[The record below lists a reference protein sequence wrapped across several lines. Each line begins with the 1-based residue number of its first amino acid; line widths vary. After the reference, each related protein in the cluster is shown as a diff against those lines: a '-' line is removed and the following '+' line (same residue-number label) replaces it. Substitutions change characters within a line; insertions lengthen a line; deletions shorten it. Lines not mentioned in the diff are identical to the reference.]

1 MKITTFLLWYSIPHV
16 SPFNRRPCDPKFRY
30 QGLGFS
36 TWTGSVEVSRMRKHQ
51 RSSWCHQLPFSY
63 KLHPRKLTVFPWK
76 LMVGRCIPYWNG
88 HFLED
93 MLVFRGVL
101 GGGFNGSARLKNMIV
116 NNYSTHIAVVE
127 SSNLKFE
134 TWNSLFFNPMSP
146 TVTNCLTIT
155 SYSRGVFFSPLEVTH
170 AHLQAVSRHARNAST
185 FFLIAAILRG
195 LFLPKELLLAPS
207 CPRKQGR
214 GQSLLRIP

>member
-1 MKITTFLLWYSIPHV
+1 MLVWISKFVYIIYIIYIYISYIHSLPWRSLPFFYGTTKPYFT
-16 SPFNRRPCDPKFRY
+16 FNRRPCDPKFRY

-51 RSSWCHQLPFSY
+51 RSPWCHQLPFSY

-101 GGGFNGSARLKNMIV
+101 GGGFNGCCGI
-116 NNYSTHIAVVE
+116 I
-127 SSNLKFE
+127 KFE
-134 TWNSLFFNPMSP
+134 IWD
-146 TVTNCLTIT
+146 
-155 SYSRGVFFSPLEVTH
+155 LE
-170 AHLQAVSRHARNAST
+170 Q
-185 FFLIAAILRG
+185 LI
-195 LFLPKELLLAPS
+195 F
-207 CPRKQGR
+207 
-214 GQSLLRIP
+214 